1 MIANGLSKN
10 SIANGRQSLFGGSIY
25 FGCQAGTTPYGRGDH
40 ITIFGKDGLTAA
52 LKAGPEYEVVA
63 ENQLW
68 ASDDTFADP
77 DLTPETEGQRQR
89 SAAMFGGRSLYG
101 YAAIPGFLLIH
112 TGDHLHGPRK
122 E

>member
-1 MIANGLSKN
+1 MGDNPSTAAALTSVAKL
-10 SIANGRQSLFGGSIY
+10 AP
-25 FGCQAGTTPYGRGDH
+25 PYGCGPPY
-40 ITIFGKDGLTAA
+40 IFGKDGLTAV

-68 ASDDTFADP
+68 ASDDTYADP

-89 SAAMFGGRSLYG
+89 SAAMFGWRWLYG
-101 YAAIPGFLLIH
+101 YAAIPGFLLIRM
-112 TGDHLHGPRK
+112 GDRLSGSRK